1 MKCNILLR
9 HNDSRLFMSIIRMN
23 AETAL
28 IPESFSSNAL
38 KIAALPLDAHA
49 TSLLHAAAGATR
61 NPQSNARDH
70 SDAPPQRTARWP
82 SRASWCSWTTTRPIL
97 VSKLVTRMERRR

>member
-1 MKCNILLR
+1 MN
-9 HNDSRLFMSIIRMN
+9 IIRMN

-49 TSLLHAAAGATR
+49 TSLLHAAAGATQF
-61 NPQSNARDH
+61 PQSNACDH

-82 SRASWCSWTTTRPIL
+82 LRASSRSWTTTPPIL
-97 VSKLVTRMERRR
+97 VSKRVTQMERRR